1 MKQFPAVPRAEDAP
15 SDLLDSGHLWI
26 QEQIDGAHLRFRL
39 RESGLL
45 EFGDRRRTYDADEIP
60 DRYHHAVRHVREAFD
75 REALRAARDDPSSV
89 VFFGE
94 ATVRR
99 AIDYDW
105 DRTPSFLGFDVWD
118 AAERTSA
125 SSRTGSDDADEGRF
139 LPPDAVEQVYDRVG
153 LDAVNAFEKEVRA
166 VDFDPESYAVPDSG
180 WYDGPAAGVVV
191 RNKTGR
197 RATIPHPNFREV
209 DDGPPVDDGPSADAP
224 VAAEASADE
233 LAAAYV
239 TDRRIESVVRE
250 LEARQRPVTFDAV
263 FDRVVESIVREE
275 YARLFDGDQS
285 VDTSAFRSAVAARTQ
300 ERFDAT

>member
-15 SDLLDSGHLWI
+15 ADLLDSGHLWI
-26 QEQIDGAHLRFRL
+26 QERVEGAHLRFRL

-60 DRYHHAVRHVREAFD
+60 LGYRHAVRHVREAFD

-105 DRTPSFLGFDVWD
+105 DRTPPFLGFDVWD
-118 AAERTSA
+118 AAERDSA
-125 SSRTGSDDADEGRF
+125 SSRSGADDADEGRF
-139 LPPDAVEQVYDRVG
+139 LPPDAVERAYDRLG

-166 VDFDPESYAVPDSG
+166 VDFDPESYEVPDSA

-191 RNKTGR
+191 RNKTGQ
-197 RATIPHPNFREV
+197 RAVIPHSDFR
-209 DDGPPVDDGPSADAP
+209 GSDDGPSADDAVP
-224 VAAEASADE
+224 TEAAADE
-233 LAAAYV
+233 LAAAYA
-239 TDRRIESVVRE
+239 TDQRIQSVVRE
-250 LEARQRPVTFDAV
+250 LETRGRPVAFDAV
-263 FDRVVESIVREE
+263 FDRLVEDIAREE
-275 YARLFDGDQS
+275 YADLFDGDRA
-285 VDTSAFRSAVAARTQ
+285 VDTSAFRSAVAALTQ
-300 ERFDAT
+300 ERLDAE